1 MRLWRRGRDGKEEK
15 GHPIKSLNMR
25 QAKSTVI
32 SGRRTRLWIGGAKE
46 ERQEQIREEKKE
58 EEEKEEKDSEMK
70 STEEKEGMRGR
81 LEVGRD

>member
-1 MRLWRRGRDGKEEK
+1 MRLWRRGREGKEEK

-46 ERQEQIREEKKE
+46 ERKDQIREEKRE
-58 EEEKEEKDSEMK
+58 EEEKEEKESERK
-70 STEEKEGMRGR
+70 NTEKEGIRGR